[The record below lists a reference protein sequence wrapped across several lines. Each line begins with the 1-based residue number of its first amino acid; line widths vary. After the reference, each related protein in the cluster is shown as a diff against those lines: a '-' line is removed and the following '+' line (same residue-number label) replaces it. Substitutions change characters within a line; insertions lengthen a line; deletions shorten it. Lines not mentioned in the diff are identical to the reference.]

1 MSKII
6 PKFLNSFQEDLENF
20 YDIFKNFDDGE
31 NVDISGLENSKIKKY
46 LKKIFKYLRL
56 NKNDDGYSKSPQI
69 HTFSLKKKIQ
79 EVVENSFFQ
88 EKESSS
94 SSSDN
99 EEKEIGSSHSKSL
112 ETSEKEKKE
121 KEDKIIEKQEFIEH
135 QNNLKKIEAPLNE
148 NEEKREECEETTE
161 KPQKKIYGVQFISP
175 EEKEKFLQES
185 LPITKEEKPQREDW
199 LKADTLQNII
209 DKSFGKLKKAS
220 NPQKPVPKY
229 LQSLF
234 DKEPDKLKYLQQ
246 EENEDDEKEKADQ
259 EAIKEYM
266 KDYDK
271 KNNRGKSLLE
281 MHKEKQ
287 KEKKK
292 KGGGANERRPFNRD
306 TDIQVIRHDSKKI
319 FSLVNDGD
327 NSLGNRFKNSKWE
340 KSFL

>member
-20 YDIFKNFDDGE
+20 YDIFKNIDDGE

-56 NKNDDGYSKSPQI
+56 NKSDDGYSKNSQI
-69 HTFSLKKKIQ
+69 HSFSLKKKIQ
-79 EVVENSFFQ
+79 EIVENSFFQ
-88 EKESSS
+88 QKESSS
-94 SSSDN
+94 ASSDN
-99 EEKEIGSSHSKSL
+99 EENENISSHSNSL
-112 ETSEKEKKE
+112 EKSKQEN
-121 KEDKIIEKQEFIEH
+121 KIIEKQGIIENP
-135 QNNLKKIEAPLNE
+135 QNNLKKDDPHLNPSEE
-148 NEEKREECEETTE
+148 NCEEKPE
-161 KPQKKIYGVQFISP
+161 KLQKKIYGVQFISP

-185 LPITKEEKPQREDW
+185 LPVIKEEKPQREDW

-220 NPQKPVPKY
+220 NPQKSVPKY

-246 EENEDDEKEKADQ
+246 TGDEDNEKEKADQ

-271 KNNRGKSLLE
+271 MNNRGKSLLE
-281 MHKEKQ
+281 MHKDKL

-292 KGGGANERRPFNRD
+292 NKGGANERRPFNRD

-319 FSLVNDGD
+319 FSLINDGD